1 MRQRASWMK
10 PKDDIIL
17 ETLNIGAALSISG
30 IAVNSKMQTPPG
42 VSERTLRRRLDDL
55 IAGGLVE
62 EVGPN
67 DRFYRITVDGKRYLD
82 GKHQPADLDEDDE
95 E

>member
-1 MRQRASWMK
+1 MRQRAAWMR

-17 ETLNIGAALSISG
+17 ETLAIGAALSISG
-30 IAVNSKMQTPPG
+30 IAVNSKLRSSNG

-55 IAGGLVE
+55 IQAGLVE

-67 DRFYRITVDGKRYLD
+67 DRFYKITHEGSSYLKGD
-82 GKHQPADLDEDDE
+82 YKPPDLDEDE
-95 E
+95 

>member
-1 MRQRASWMK
+1 MR

-17 ETLNIGAALSISG
+17 ETLAIGAALSISG
-30 IAVNSKMQTPPG
+30 IAVNSQLKTANG

-62 EVGPN
+62 RVGPN
-67 DRFYRITVDGKRYLD
+67 DRFYLITHEGQRYLD
-82 GKHQPADLDEDDE
+82 GDHEPPEIDDDDDDDDDE
-95 E
+95 

>member
-1 MRQRASWMK
+1 MRQRAPWMQ

-17 ETLNIGAALSISG
+17 ETLAIGAALSISG
-30 IAVNSKMQTPPG
+30 IAVNSQLETATG

-62 EVGPN
+62 RVGPN
-67 DRFYRITVDGKRYLD
+67 DRFYRLTHDGQRYLD
-82 GKHQPADLDEDDE
+82 GDHEPPEIDDE